1 MADRMPHAAC
11 LPGSAGII
19 RSGVGQHD
27 AFIAVGYHHDFCL
40 AVSMLFAPLLAPLL
54 AALLALFLSPPLAPL
69 TIPNDR

>member
-40 AVSMLFAPLLAPLL
+40 AVSMLFAPLLA
-54 AALLALFLSPPLAPL
+54 ALLALFLSPPLTPP

>member
-27 AFIAVGYHHDFCL
+27 AFIAVCYHHDFCL
-40 AVSMLFAPLLAPLL
+40 AVSMLFAPLLA
-54 AALLALFLSPPLAPL
+54 ALLALFLSPPLTPP